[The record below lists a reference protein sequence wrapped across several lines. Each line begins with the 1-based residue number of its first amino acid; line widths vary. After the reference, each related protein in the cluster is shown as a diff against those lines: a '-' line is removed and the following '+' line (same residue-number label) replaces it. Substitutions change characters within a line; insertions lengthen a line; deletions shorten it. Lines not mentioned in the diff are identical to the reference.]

1 MKSIKYLYKI
11 GNGPSSSHTMGP
23 FKCCEI
29 IKQQYPNANFFNVYL
44 YGSLALT
51 GKGHLTDYII
61 EKTLINCKVNF
72 DFKTNYE
79 HPNTLKIIA
88 LLNDEVLGETT
99 FISVGGADVVIQGE
113 SLKEELDIYPC
124 NTFDET
130 KLYLE
135 KNKISLKDYILKY
148 EDKDIYEYLKVIKE
162 TMLSAINN
170 GLNKTDVL
178 PGKLKVQRKAKKI
191 FDNAKTFQERMFAY
205 AYAVN
210 EENASGGLIVTAP
223 TCGAS
228 GVVPALLRVMI
239 EENKYTEQELLDG
252 LLIAGFFGCLIKQ
265 NASISGAEAGCQAEV
280 GSACSMGAALVTYL
294 FGCNLNIIEQA
305 AEMALEHNL
314 GLTCDPVLGYVQ
326 IPCIERNAVAAN
338 QAYDC
343 AILSKLLQ
351 EGTNKITFD
360 IVCKTM
366 LETGKDLSHHYRE
379 TSIGG
384 LAKNYGGN
392 YEEE

>member
-1 MKSIKYLYKI
+1 MKSIRQLYKI

-23 FKCCEI
+23 QKCCLI
-29 IKQQYPNANFFNVYL
+29 IKEKYPNANFFNVYL

-61 EKTLINCKVNF
+61 EKTLCNCTVKF
-72 DFKTNYE
+72 DFISNYD
-79 HPNTLKIIA
+79 HPNTMKIVA
-88 LLNDEVLGETT
+88 LLDDEVLGELT
-99 FISVGGADVVIQGE
+99 FESVGGGDVVIKGNT
-113 SLKEELDIYPC
+113 LKEEKDIYPV
-124 NTFDET
+124 TTLDDT
-130 KLYLE
+130 KLYL
-135 KNKISLKDYILKY
+135 KNNNLSLIEYILKCEGNEIIDY
-148 EDKDIYEYLKVIKE
+148 IKQIKE
-162 TMLSAINN
+162 VMLNSINV
-170 GLNKTDVL
+170 GLSKTDVL
-178 PGKLKVQRKAKKI
+178 PGKLKVQRKGKKI
-191 FDNAKTFQERMFAY
+191 FDRAVTLQEKILAY

-210 EENASGGLIVTAP
+210 EENASAGLIVTSP

-228 GVVPALLRVMI
+228 GVIPSLLKGLSDEYNYSEEKQI
-239 EENKYTEQELLDG
+239 EG
-252 LLIAGFFGCLIKQ
+252 LLIAGFFGCLIKE

-280 GSACSMGAALVTYL
+280 GSACSMGAAMITYFFDCDL
-294 FGCNLNIIEQA
+294 DVIEQS

-343 AILSKLLQ
+343 AILSRILK

-360 IVCKTM
+360 IACKTM

-384 LAKNYGGN
+384 LAKNY
-392 YEEE
+392 EEK

>member
-1 MKSIKYLYKI
+1 MKSIRHLYKI

-23 FKCCEI
+23 QKCCLI
-29 IKQQYPNANFFNVYL
+29 IKEKYPNANFFKVCL

-61 EKTLINCKVNF
+61 EKTLINCEIKF
-72 DFKTNYE
+72 DYITNYE
-79 HPNTLKIIA
+79 HPNTLKIEA
-88 LLNDEVLGETT
+88 YLDSTLLGDIIFE
-99 FISVGGADVVIQGE
+99 SVGGADVVIKGNT
-113 SLKEELDIYPC
+113 LKEEDDIYPA
-124 NTFDET
+124 TTLDET
-130 KLYLE
+130 KRYLKE
-135 KNKISLKDYILKY
+135 NNISLLEYIIKCEGIEILDYIK
-148 EDKDIYEYLKVIKE
+148 EIKKV
-162 TMLSAINN
+162 MSDSINN
-170 GLNKTDVL
+170 GLSKTDVL
-178 PGKLKVQRKAKKI
+178 PGKLKVQRKSKKI
-191 FDNAKTFQERMFAY
+191 FDKATTMQERILAY

-210 EENASGGLIVTAP
+210 EENASAGLIVTAP

-228 GVVPALLRVMI
+228 GVVPALLRGLS
-239 EENKYTEQELLDG
+239 EEFKYSENKQIEA
-252 LLIAGFFGCLIKQ
+252 LLIAGFFGCLIKE

-280 GSACSMGAALVTYL
+280 GSACAMGAAMTTYL
-294 FGCNLNIIEQA
+294 FDCNLDVIEQA

-343 AILSKLLQ
+343 AILSKILQ

-360 IVCKTM
+360 IACKTM

-384 LAKNYGGN
+384 LAKNY
-392 YEEE
+392 EEK

>member
-1 MKSIKYLYKI
+1 MKSIRHLYKI

-23 FKCCEI
+23 YKCCNI
-29 IKQQYPNANFFNVYL
+29 IKEKYPNSNKYICNL

-61 EKTLINCKVNF
+61 EKTLVNVKVNF
-72 DFKTNYE
+72 DFKTNKP
-79 HPNTLKIIA
+79 HPNTLNIQA
-88 LLNDEVLGETT
+88 FNDNEYLGELT
-99 FISVGGADVVIQGE
+99 FISVGGGDVVVEGE
-113 SLKEELDIYPC
+113 GLKEELDIYPV
-124 NTFDET
+124 TTLDET
-130 KLYLE
+130 KKYLE
-135 KNKISLKDYILKY
+135 KNNLSLKEYIIKY
-148 EDKDIYEYLKVIKE
+148 EGIEIYEYLKKIKE
-162 TMLSAINN
+162 VMFNSINN
-170 GLNKTDVL
+170 GLNKNDVL

-191 FDNAKTFQERMFAY
+191 FDNNKSLQGRMFAY

-228 GVVPALLRVMI
+228 GVVPAILKSLQ
-239 EENKYTEQELLDG
+239 EENNYSEEELLDA
-252 LLIAGFFGCLIKQ
+252 LLIAGFFGCLIKE

-280 GSACSMGAALVTYL
+280 GSACSMASAMTSYL
-294 FGCNLNIIEQA
+294 FGCNLNVIEQS

-343 AILSKLLQ
+343 AVLSKILQ
-351 EGTNKITFD
+351 DGTNKITFD

-366 LETGKDLSHHYRE
+366 LETGKDLSEHYRE

-384 LAKNYGGN
+384 LAKNYEN
-392 YEEE
+392 K